1 MALSTVLGQVDSEK
15 LKALPG
21 RIRNPE
27 RIKQHLDAF
36 GMYLQGVSF
45 RGIQEHFGWKSVS
58 TAENSVKRGELLA
71 KDLNLDSE
79 RIRLKLAAYFDEILD
94 ITMQQV
100 KEQAKSGRVT
110 IDVDPEGKQSMRC
123 TKGVDPRLLG
133 EAGRGAIRFAQF
145 VGLMDDTASTS
156 GGDVSTNVVFIS
168 PTSDGATWDSQVQT
182 VDVTANSAPS
192 EHESGHDLEPTPL
205 EPSPALERPTA
216 LGAVDA
222 PKSRV
227 IRRSGHDQQG
237 ELL

>member
-1 MALSTVLGQVDSEK
+1 MALSTVLGQVDPEK

-21 RIRNPE
+21 RIRSPE
-27 RIKQHLDAF
+27 RIQQHLDAF
-36 GMYLQGVSF
+36 GLHLQGVSF

-100 KEQAKSGRVT
+100 KEQVKAGRVT
-110 IDVDPEGKQSMRC
+110 IDLDPEGRQTMRC

-145 VGLMDDTASTS
+145 VGLMDSDAST
-156 GGDVSTNVVFIS
+156 GGGEVSTNVVFIQ
-168 PTSDGATWDSQVQT
+168 PTGDGAAWDQLQT
-182 VDVTANSAPS
+182 QAPVVDVSAMATDVSAAP
-192 EHESGHDLEPTPL
+192 EKAVQDSGDHSCNRDQ
-205 EPSPALERPTA
+205 
-216 LGAVDA
+216 
-222 PKSRV
+222 PK
-227 IRRSGHDQQG
+227 
-237 ELL
+237 LLNR

>member
-21 RIRNPE
+21 KIRSPE
-27 RIKQHLDAF
+27 RIQQHLDAF
-36 GMYLQGVSF
+36 GLHLQGVSF

-100 KEQAKSGRVT
+100 KEQAKAGRVT

-145 VGLMDDTASTS
+145 VGLMDSDAST
-156 GGDVSTNVVFIS
+156 GGGEVSTNVVFIQ
-168 PTSDGATWDSQVQT
+168 PTGDGAAWDQLQT
-182 VDVTANSAPS
+182 QAPVVDVSAMATDVSAAPEKAVQDSGDHSCNRDQPS
-192 EHESGHDLEPTPL
+192 L
-205 EPSPALERPTA
+205 PA
-216 LGAVDA
+216 
-222 PKSRV
+222 
-227 IRRSGHDQQG
+227 
-237 ELL
+237 

>member
-1 MALSTVLGQVDSEK
+1 MALSTVLGQGDPEK

-36 GMYLQGVSF
+36 GLHLQGVSF

-58 TAENSVKRGELLA
+58 TAENSVKRGEQLA

-100 KEQAKSGRVT
+100 KEQVKAGRVT
-110 IDVDPEGKQSMRC
+110 IDMDAEGNKSMRC

-145 VGLMDDTASTS
+145 VGLMDATSAGDNGAAVTTLIQLSAPADGVSFADKWS
-156 GGDVSTNVVFIS
+156 GGE
-168 PTSDGATWDSQVQT
+168 T
-182 VDVTANSAPS
+182 VDAHVMPTDQQDSA
-192 EHESGHDLEPTPL
+192 ETPL
-205 EPSPALERPTA
+205 QSEMSHSIQRANP
-216 LGAVDA
+216 
-222 PKSRV
+222 
-227 IRRSGHDQQG
+227 QQEG
-237 ELL
+237 R